1 MMEKNW
7 LTKSS
12 FTFGGIDMF
21 ERFGIQLEKEPHDV
35 ILPPLRSRKVTIPQR
50 HGAYDFGAKYYD
62 ERGLQLDC
70 VTIKTLAREDVREIS
85 FMLARKS
92 EIRIWN
98 EPGKYYIGRIYDS
111 ASLEQLRNT
120 ANRFTLVF
128 VCEPFAYGATK
139 TDPFTGNQY
148 VPTYPG
154 TAGTPTYIVIRNAA
168 ASGNV
173 TNIKITQIDKQE
185 NY

>member
-1 MMEKNW
+1 MEKTW

-21 ERFGIQLEKEPHDV
+21 ERFGIQLENEPHDV
-35 ILPPLRSRKVTIPQR
+35 ILPPLRSRKITIPQR
-50 HGAYDFGAKYYD
+50 HGSYDYGAKYYN

-70 VTIKTLAREDVREIS
+70 VTIRILAREDVREIS
-85 FMLARKS
+85 YLLSRKS

-98 EPGKYYIGRIYDS
+98 EPEKYYIGRIYDS

-120 ANRFTLVF
+120 ANKFVLTF
-128 VCEPFAYGATK
+128 VCEPFAYGETK
-139 TDPFTGNQY
+139 TEAFVQRQY
-148 VPTYPG
+148 FPSYAG
-154 TAGTPTYIVIRNAA
+154 TAASPTYIVIRNSAT
-168 ASGNV
+168 SGNV
-173 TNIKITQIDKQE
+173 SNIKITQIDKQE